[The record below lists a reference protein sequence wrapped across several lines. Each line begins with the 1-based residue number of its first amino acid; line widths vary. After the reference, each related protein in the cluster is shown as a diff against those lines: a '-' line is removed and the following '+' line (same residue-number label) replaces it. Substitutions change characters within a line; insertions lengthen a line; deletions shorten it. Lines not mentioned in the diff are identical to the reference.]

1 MVERKKSWQ
10 SFAKGRPIRMIIKI
24 RPAHLDDHLQKAE
37 PLGSSFAKCRLI
49 RMIICKRPAHPDDH
63 LQKATTATL
72 PTTTSC
78 VYHFSLSWISYN
90 NIFLLTSLVKI
101 LKGRRFVDV
110 DVFTKQR
117 CFFREKIIS
126 PFSGAFIIKSH
137 FAKDFEKRETI
148 IIIFSFRTFLWL

>member
-1 MVERKKSWQ
+1 MN
-10 SFAKGRPIRMIIKI
+10 IKI
-24 RPAHLDDHLQKAE
+24 WPAHLDDHLQKAE

-49 RMIICKRPAHPDDH
+49 WKIICKRPAHPDDH
-63 LQKATTATL
+63 LQKATTATI

-110 DVFTKQR
+110 DVFTKHR
-117 CFFREKIIS
+117 CFFREKNLLYF
-126 PFSGAFIIKSH
+126 FSGAFIIESH
-137 FAKDFEKRETI
+137 FAKYFEKSETFI
-148 IIIFSFRTFLWL
+148 HHLVLQKFYSAAI